1 MSEERPYLQIPA
13 SPEDQRL
20 YEEWAKRKKEEK
32 EKEKEEVRV
41 IIIDV

>member
-1 MSEERPYLQIPA
+1 MNEDRPYLQIPA
-13 SPEDQRL
+13 PSEDQRL
-20 YEEWAKRKKEEK
+20 YEEWARRKKEEK